1 MTIGDEIG
9 GGIIKEEEVE
19 EIEVLDIE
27 DKIKCVVIGDETL
40 EFSNQ
45 LRIAINT

>member
-9 GGIIKEEEVE
+9 SGMMKEEEVE

-27 DKIKCVVIGDETL
+27 DKIKYVVIGDETP
-40 EFSNQ
+40 EFSD
-45 LRIAINT
+45 